1 MESFRTLRK
10 ECISATESRWKLPS
24 SVCYYC
30 RSNQRALRISMEFHL
45 RAGQRV
51 KAAAVLSDQS
61 EQQQLAANSHKIQK
75 PEVELTRQ
83 MCIDSIFR
91 FCCSNSKRFC
101 FCVKRVKCHQETKNT
116 ILIHHSLPKIC
127 IQMDHQ
133 TPDGSEIPS

>member
-1 MESFRTLRK
+1 MESFHRLRK

-91 FCCSNSKRFC
+91 FTAISKGFC
-101 FCVKRVKCHQETKNT
+101 FCVKKSEMPKRQRNA
-116 ILIHHSLPKIC
+116 ILIHHSLLKIC